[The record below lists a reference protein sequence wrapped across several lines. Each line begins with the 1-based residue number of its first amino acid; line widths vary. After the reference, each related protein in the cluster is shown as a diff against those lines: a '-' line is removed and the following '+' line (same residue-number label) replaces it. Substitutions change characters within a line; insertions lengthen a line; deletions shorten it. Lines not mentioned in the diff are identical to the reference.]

1 MPKAQPHESRLEWC
15 SRMAQE
21 QLPSVNLR
29 TELLYENTINTGA
42 AISSFKAI
50 DYKSKQKIAGQHYI
64 EIL

>member
-1 MPKAQPHESRLEWC
+1 
-15 SRMAQE
+15 MAQE

-29 TELLYENTINTGA
+29 TELLYENTINTCA

-50 DYKSKQKIAGQHYI
+50 DYKPKQKIAGQHYI